1 MKILVINPGSS
12 STKVALFEDRDR
24 ISQENLSH
32 PAEELDRYETLMD
45 QRELRERAIMDFLAT
60 NRVSLDQLDAIAARG
75 GILPP
80 LESGTYLANQAME
93 DFLLHHARVQHAS
106 NLAAV
111 IGLDMARK
119 ASKPIPVYVTD
130 PVSVDEM
137 DPVARISGIKDLER
151 KCLSHISNMRVVGI
165 KVAEEEL
172 KRPFNETNM
181 VIAHL
186 GGGISVAPFERG
198 RMFDVNNANDEG
210 PFSVER
216 SGELPVG
223 DVVKV
228 AYSGQYTKDQLKK
241 TFVGKGG
248 LVAYLGTND
257 LREAFKVAQ
266 EDPKALEVIEAM
278 AYQIAQEIGAM
289 CVALKGRVDCIV
301 ITGGMAHS
309 DRFVQMIQS
318 RVGRFARV
326 FTVPGEM
333 EMEALAYGALRVMT
347 GQEAAKEFTFSAGG
361 SN

>member
-1 MKILVINPGSS
+1 MRVLVINPGSS
-12 STKVALFEDRDR
+12 STKVAIFEGKEKVA
-24 ISQENLSH
+24 QENLSH
-32 PAEELDRYETLMD
+32 PAEELDRYESLMD
-45 QRELRERAIMDFLAT
+45 QRELREKAIWEFLRNNGLT
-60 NRVSLDQLDAIAARG
+60 VDHLDAIAARG

-80 LESGTYLANQAME
+80 LESGTYLVDQEME
-93 DFLLHHARVQHAS
+93 EFLLHHAKVQHAS

-111 IGLDMARK
+111 IGLDLSRK

-137 DPVARISGIKDLER
+137 IDEARISGIKDLER
-151 KCLSHISNMRVVGI
+151 RCLSHISNMRVVGI
-165 KVAEEEL
+165 KVAEEKL
-172 KRPFNETNM
+172 GRPFWETNM

-216 SGELPVG
+216 TGELPVG
-223 DVVKV
+223 DVVRL
-228 AYSGQYTKDQLKK
+228 AYSGRYTKDQLKK

-257 LREAFKVAQ
+257 LREAFRMAQ
-266 EDPKALEVIEAM
+266 EDPKAMEVIEAM
-278 AYQIAQEIGAM
+278 AYQIAQEIGSM
-289 CVALKGRVDCIV
+289 CVALKGKVDCIV

-309 DRFVQMIQS
+309 EPFVQMI
-318 RVGRFARV
+318 RGYVDRFAKV
-326 FTVPGEM
+326 YTVPGEM

-347 GQEAAKEFTFSAGG
+347 GQEKARAWTFRP
-361 SN
+361 